1 MAKAMRAQPDA
12 DAVVNQAPETIA
24 SFAGEQVPACRSCW
38 SLPSTSTS
46 LTVRGTS
53 GRVAYNSEADS
64 LLHEEEIDVFADP
77 GYLMPR
83 KKACTGT

>member
-1 MAKAMRAQPDA
+1 MAKAMRAQPDG
-12 DAVVNQAPETIA
+12 DAVVNQAPETVA
-24 SFAGEQVPACRSCW
+24 SFAGEQVPACRSW

-53 GRVAYNSEADS
+53 GHVADDSKADS
-64 LLHEEEIDVFADP
+64 LLHGEEIDVFAEP